1 MADGAAMTKP
11 KILLADDHT
20 MFVEALQKVL
30 EPEFEL
36 VGSVGD
42 GRALL
47 DAAPRLAPDVILLDL
62 SMPLLNGIDAAQQ
75 LRRLVHNTKVVFLS
89 MHGDPSYVTEAF
101 RAGASGYVLKRASAA
116 ELIQAIRTALRGQL
130 YVSPL
135 LAKGILDPLL
145 YQRTSPARVHTTLTQ
160 RQREVLQLVAEGQS
174 LKGISSILCIS
185 VKTVEFHKA
194 RIAKQLGLHTKA
206 DLTKY
211 AIAHG
216 LVSA

>member
-1 MADGAAMTKP
+1 MTKP
-11 KILLADDHT
+11 RILLADDHT
-20 MFVEALQKVL
+20 LFVEALQKVL
-30 EPEFEL
+30 EPEFTL

-62 SMPLLNGIDAAQQ
+62 SMPLLNGIDAAQL
-75 LRRLVHNTKVVFLS
+75 LRRLVPEVKIVFLS
-89 MHGDPSYVTEAF
+89 MHGDPTYVTEAF

-116 ELIQAIRTALRGQL
+116 ELIQAIWAALHGQI

-135 LAKGILDPLL
+135 LAKGVLDPLL
-145 YQRTSPARVHTTLTQ
+145 HQRTSPSSVHATLTL
-160 RQREVLQLVAEGQS
+160 RQREVLQLVAEGRS
-174 LKGISSILCIS
+174 LKEIASILCVS
-185 VKTVEFHKA
+185 VKTVEFHKT
-194 RIAKQLGLHTKA
+194 RIAKQLGLYTKA

-211 AIAHG
+211 AVTHG

>member
-1 MADGAAMTKP
+1 MTKP
-11 KILLADDHT
+11 KLLLADDHT

-47 DAAPRLAPDVILLDL
+47 DAASRLAPDVILLDL
-62 SMPLLNGIDAAQQ
+62 SMPLLNGIDAAQL
-75 LRRLVHNTKVVFLS
+75 LRRLVPDTKVVFLS
-89 MHGDPSYVTEAF
+89 MHGDPTYVTEAF

-116 ELIQAIRTALRGQL
+116 ELIQAIRAALRGQL

-135 LAKGILDPLL
+135 LAKGILDPFLH
-145 YQRTSPARVHTTLTQ
+145 QRTSPASAQATLTI
-160 RQREVLQLVAEGQS
+160 RQREVLQLVAEGRS
-174 LKGISSILCIS
+174 FKEISSILCIS

-194 RIAKQLGLHTKA
+194 RIGKQLGLHTKA

-211 AIAHG
+211 AMTHG